1 MRYVEYRKYLNNKA
15 MKTEEVLEW
24 FFEREIEI
32 HTNLT
37 EKVIVSLLEAAKR
50 DKSKAVHIPRAVI
63 TEDGRLRMDI
73 TPNLVMYA
81 RTKGRLMSIMYYY
94 SINALVEMGKPSD
107 YDLDID
113 YVSQRLLSRTLSSRK
128 SPESRWLARRTQ
140 RLYKQGKRLL
150 QEYESLIS

>member
-1 MRYVEYRKYLNNKA
+1 

-32 HTNLT
+32 HMNLT

-50 DKSKAVHIPRAVI
+50 DKSKAVHIPRAKI

>member
-1 MRYVEYRKYLNNKA
+1 

-107 YDLDID
+107 
-113 YVSQRLLSRTLSSRK
+113 
-128 SPESRWLARRTQ
+128 
-140 RLYKQGKRLL
+140 
-150 QEYESLIS
+150 

>member
-1 MRYVEYRKYLNNKA
+1 

-32 HTNLT
+32 HMNLT

-63 TEDGRLRMDI
+63 TEDGKLRMDI

>member
-1 MRYVEYRKYLNNKA
+1 

-32 HTNLT
+32 HSNLT

-63 TEDGRLRMDI
+63 TEDGRLRMNI

>member
-1 MRYVEYRKYLNNKA
+1 
-15 MKTEEVLEW
+15 MKKEEVLEW

-50 DKSKAVHIPRAVI
+50 DKSKVVHIPRAVI

>member
-1 MRYVEYRKYLNNKA
+1 

-32 HTNLT
+32 HMNLT

-50 DKSKAVHIPRAVI
+50 DKSKAVHIPRAII

>member
-1 MRYVEYRKYLNNKA
+1 
-15 MKTEEVLEW
+15 MKKEEVLDW

-50 DKSKAVHIPRAVI
+50 DKSKEVHIPRAVI
-63 TEDGRLRMDI
+63 TEDGRLRMNI

>member
-1 MRYVEYRKYLNNKA
+1 

-32 HTNLT
+32 HMNLT

-50 DKSKAVHIPRAVI
+50 DKSKAVHIPRAKI
-63 TEDGRLRMDI
+63 TEDGKLRMDI

>member
-1 MRYVEYRKYLNNKA
+1 

-32 HTNLT
+32 HMNLT

-50 DKSKAVHIPRAVI
+50 NKSKEVHIPRAKI
-63 TEDGRLRMDI
+63 TEDGKLRMDI

-113 YVSQRLLSRTLSSRK
+113 YVSQRLLSRTLSSSK

>member
-1 MRYVEYRKYLNNKA
+1 

-32 HTNLT
+32 HMNLT